1 MQDGQ
6 FDLVV
11 VGSGSA
17 GLTTALV
24 GLGLGA
30 RVALVER
37 GRLGGECTWRGCV
50 PSKALLAAARSA
62 RAPDRLDRFGLTL
75 EPRGRIDTSGVM
87 AHVRSVS
94 EQVGE
99 HESAEVLAGYGIEI
113 FAGDARFVGHDVLEV
128 AGKRLT
134 GRRLVIAT
142 GSRSVVPAVPGMD
155 GVATL
160 TTDTLWALD
169 ALPGSLAIVGGGPVA
184 VEMASAFTRLGTRVT
199 MLVRSRLLGTEEPDL
214 VERLR
219 AVLESQGV
227 EIATGVSLERVEAR
241 GDGVAVVAGGR
252 EFEAERL
259 LLAVGRAPVLPDGLE
274 AAGVD
279 VGPDGIVTD
288 AHMRTSA
295 RHIFAAGDVTGPY
308 RFTHTAERQGIAAAT
323 NALLPV
329 GPKVGWEDIVWVF
342 FTDPELA
349 HLGMTEAQ
357 ARTAH
362 GDGVHV
368 RRYEFSAQDR
378 ARTEVAPVG
387 MAKYVLDHRGHLLGA
402 HILGERAGELIHE
415 AAILLHNDLPFSS
428 LSSVLRA
435 YPTFADAVKRPA
447 DAEYAAD
454 LRDNPVVRGALR
466 ILVGHNDFT
475 AEP

>member
-1 MQDGQ
+1 VQDAQ

-11 VGSGSA
+11 LGSGSA
-17 GLTTALV
+17 GLTAALV

-50 PSKALLAAARSA
+50 PSKALLAAARAA
-62 RAPDRLDRFGLTL
+62 RAPDRLGQFGLKL
-75 EPRGRIDTSGVM
+75 ESHGRIDTSGVM
-87 AHVRSVS
+87 AHVRAVS

-99 HESAEVLAGYGIEI
+99 HESAEVLVGYGIEV
-113 FAGDARFVGHDVLEV
+113 FAGDARFVGPDVVEV
-128 AGKRLT
+128 AGRRLT
-134 GRRLVIAT
+134 GRRFVIAT
-142 GSRSVVPAVPGMD
+142 GSRSVVPALPGVD
-155 GVATL
+155 DATAL
-160 TTDTLWALD
+160 TTDTLWDLD
-169 ALPGSLAIVGGGPVA
+169 ALPGSLAILGGGPVA

-199 MLVRSRLLGTEEPDL
+199 MLVRSLLLRTEEPEL

-227 EIATGVSLERVEAR
+227 EVVTGASLERVEAR
-241 GDGVAVVAGGR
+241 EGGVVLTCGGTT
-252 EFEAERL
+252 FEAERL
-259 LLAVGRAPVLPDGLE
+259 LLAVGRLPVVPDGLE
-274 AAGVD
+274 VAGVD
-279 VGPDGIVTD
+279 VGANGIVTD

-329 GPKVGWEDIVWVF
+329 GPKVAWEDVVWVL

-357 ARTAH
+357 ARAAH
-362 GDGVHV
+362 GDAVHV
-368 RRYEFSAQDR
+368 RRYEFSTQDR
-378 ARTEVAPVG
+378 ARAEVATAG

-415 AAILLHNDLPFSS
+415 AAILLHNGLPFSS
-428 LSSVLRA
+428 LSSVLHA

-447 DAEYAAD
+447 DAEYAAH
-454 LRDNPVVRGALR
+454 LRDNPALRGALR
-466 ILVGHNDFT
+466 ILVGHNDFE